1 MKEQQQTDS
10 ERRLLRVIEERLDSC
25 LKIKK
30 DRMEEAMVVL
40 LAYGGFS
47 IDTARDFASRVQS
60 SSLPR
65 WFEDRV
71 VLNILQ
77 PIARTAAAMV
87 VSNHPTWIVDPM
99 GDSTH
104 QRQAA
109 RGVQKMLDY
118 FYRTNN
124 LPSIMDQV
132 VLRSVLTGYAGVY
145 IDWDSQVGVG
155 EYEEKNAGR
164 DGWFVIEPVDIFSWH
179 HEPGVGGSDKAFWG
193 IRESTMHLEEARLFF
208 NDPYIQKAVSS
219 DEDDTV
225 KRQLQLVADNEGV
238 NIDFSQDTDRVRVL
252 HYWQKPGAQF
262 PNGLEVI
269 VAGDRIVSFK
279 DRLIGGEFPIYTMK
293 FSLEPHRD
301 YASGIGTSLLQL
313 QRDLTVTWNGYRV
326 RRDQEVMPPWFVPKG
341 SLTRGI
347 NTRPKAINEY
357 NPRMGSPQQMSLNPL
372 SLVTG
377 GFAERTI
384 QMMEYV
390 SGVND
395 ASRGES
401 PTSNATGRLTA
412 FLAELDNR
420 RMGPTVREMSA
431 MMKRIGRRMIRL
443 WQEFGSETI
452 AVSILG
458 RGHSAEIAEV
468 RKEDVIYS
476 SIDIDVA
483 SLMPRTQPLRQE
495 TILNLLQMGVVPP
508 ERALDA
514 LEFGGFEEA
523 VGFRSV
529 EAMNARQESED
540 LADLTIDI
548 NDIMA
553 HDYEEH
559 ETHINEHIKYL
570 LVEKPGDAIRERF
583 VTHIEK
589 HKAFIPQ
596 AAAQAAAA
604 QQGAPSPMGGPP
616 GLQIEG
622 SQASPG
628 GLPMEMIEFAEPGVD
643 TGAEASLA
651 AMAGLEQ

>member
-1 MKEQQQTDS
+1 MKENKEAGS
-10 ERRLLRVIEERLDSC
+10 ERKLLKLIEERLESC
-25 LKIKK
+25 LKVKK

-47 IDTARDFASRVQS
+47 IDTARDFASRAQG

-87 VSNHPTWIVDPM
+87 VSNHPTWVVDPM

-118 FYRTNN
+118 FYRSNN
-124 LPSIMDQV
+124 MPAIMDQV

-145 IDWDSQVGVG
+145 VDWDSQVGIG
-155 EYEEKNAGR
+155 EHKEANEGR
-164 DGWFVIEPVDIFSWH
+164 EGWFVVEPIDIFSWH
-179 HEPGVGGSDKAFWG
+179 HEPGVGGGERAFWG
-193 IRESTMHLEEARLFF
+193 IRESTMHIEEARLFF
-208 NDPYIQKAVSS
+208 NNNNISKVVSS
-219 DEDDTV
+219 EKDDTV
-225 KRQLQLVADNEGV
+225 KRQLQLIADNEGV
-238 NIDFSQDTDRVRVL
+238 NLDLSEDADRVRVL

-262 PNGLEVI
+262 PEGLEVI
-269 VAGDRIVSFK
+269 IAGDTVVSFK

-326 RRDQEVMPPWFVPKG
+326 RRDQEVMPAWFAPKG
-341 SLTRGI
+341 SLSRGI
-347 NTRPKAINEY
+347 NTRPKAINEF
-357 NPRMGSPQQMSLNPL
+357 NPRMGPPQQMSLNPL

-377 GFAERTI
+377 GFAERTV

-420 RMGPTVREMSA
+420 RMGPTVREMST
-431 MMKRIGRRMIRL
+431 MLKRVGRRMIKL
-443 WQEFGSETI
+443 WQEFGSESI

-468 RKEDVIYS
+468 RREDVVYS

-495 TILNLLQMGVVPP
+495 TILNLLQMGVIPP
-508 ERALDA
+508 EKALDA

-529 EAMNARQESED
+529 EAMNARQESEE

-548 NDIMA
+548 DSIVA
-553 HDYEEH
+553 QEYEEH
-559 ETHINEHIKYL
+559 ETHLKEHVKYL
-570 LVEKPGDAIRERF
+570 LIEKPGDAIRGRF
-583 VTHIEK
+583 MTHIEK
-589 HKAFIPQ
+589 HKAFMQ
-596 AAAQAAAA
+596 QAAAAQAAAE
-604 QQGAPSPMGGPP
+604 QGAPSPMGGPP
-616 GLQIEG
+616 GLQIAG
-622 SQASPG
+622 SQAAPG
-628 GLPMEMIEFAEPGVD
+628 GLPMDMIEFAEPGVD
-643 TGAEASLA
+643 KGAEAALA

>member
-1 MKEQQQTDS
+1 
-10 ERRLLRVIEERLDSC
+10 
-25 LKIKK
+25 
-30 DRMEEAMVVL
+30 
-40 LAYGGFS
+40 
-47 IDTARDFASRVQS
+47 
-60 SSLPR
+60 
-65 WFEDRV
+65 
-71 VLNILQ
+71 
-77 PIARTAAAMV
+77 
-87 VSNHPTWIVDPM
+87 
-99 GDSTH
+99 
-104 QRQAA
+104 
-109 RGVQKMLDY
+109 
-118 FYRTNN
+118 
-124 LPSIMDQV
+124 MDQV

-589 HKAFIPQ
+589 HKAFIQQ